1 MQACNPSARRQK
13 QANYRFLGFT
23 NQQDSLLKDIKPSK
37 RHCFKKKKNKEDEN
51 SIQGEPRTYMKYAHI
66 RSFLTVSY

>member
-37 RHCFKKKKNKEDEN
+37 RHCFKKKKQE
-51 SIQGEPRTYMKYAHI
+51 G
-66 RSFLTVSY
+66 